1 MDAIAR
7 TLQGGDGMSVYEFD
21 SEFEELMDKALNELS
36 PRDFKTFLDH
46 IDQIIANYQD
56 EVTE

>member
-1 MDAIAR
+1 
-7 TLQGGDGMSVYEFD
+7 MSIYEFD
-21 SEFEELMDKALNELS
+21 SEFEELMDKALNKLS

-46 IDQIIANYQD
+46 IDQIIADYQE

>member
-1 MDAIAR
+1 
-7 TLQGGDGMSVYEFD
+7 MSIYEFE

-36 PRDFKTFLDH
+36 PREFKIFLDH
-46 IDQIIANYQD
+46 IDQIIVDYQN